1 MSIVNHIDKYNL
13 DADVKEFYM
22 TAAMYILHGIMA
34 EEKSDVTYTTYPIGF
49 TRHRDWGK
57 FTQDRIIEPSAV
69 PFLHINT
76 AEIDPYTFDL
86 GDDNNHMFSDFI
98 VLNNQAKMCI
108 LDISNYNEVIVD
120 MLASS
125 MHNMK
130 SEQMSQAYAY
140 LSFTQQLLTLMNEK
154 KYADRTSAQ
163 QYTGA
168 MVDPEQI

>member
-34 EEKSDVTYTTYPIGF
+34 EEKSDVIYTTYPVGN

-57 FTQDRIIEPSAV
+57 FTQNRIIGPSAV
-69 PFLHINT
+69 PFSHIKTEDIN
-76 AEIDPYTFDL
+76 PYICDL
-86 GDDNNHMFSDFI
+86 GDTNNHMFSDFI

-125 MHNMK
+125 MHTMK
-130 SEQMSQAYAY
+130 AELISQSYGY

-154 KYADRTSAQ
+154 KYVDRTHSE

-168 MVDPEQI
+168 TLDPEQI